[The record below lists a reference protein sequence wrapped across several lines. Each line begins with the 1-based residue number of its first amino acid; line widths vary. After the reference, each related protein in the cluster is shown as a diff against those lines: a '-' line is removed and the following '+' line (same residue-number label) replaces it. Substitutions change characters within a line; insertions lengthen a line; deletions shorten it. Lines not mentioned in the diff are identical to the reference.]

1 MQRATDQSDPPVLL
15 DGIGTP
21 AVGARSQQNARTTPI
36 AGSNGTFRARPA
48 QHASDREAVA
58 IAMRDAEARLQS
70 FQNVVYHSIS
80 PIQCLSSL
88 IGPTTVSSNHYSYL
102 THSSYIDP
110 ISSLPLLIPVSLSF
124 SLFFILFSNYVAL
137 AFHSHRLFGPINSV

>member
-1 MQRATDQSDPPVLL
+1 MIPLALASLPPLPPLPPYLDLSTIDQLVERVRPIGMQRATDQSDPPVLL

-70 FQNVVYHSIS
+70 FQNVVYDSIS
-80 PIQCLSSL
+80 PIL
-88 IGPTTVSSNHYSYL
+88 VS
-102 THSSYIDP
+102 I
-110 ISSLPLLIPVSLSF
+110 
-124 SLFFILFSNYVAL
+124 
-137 AFHSHRLFGPINSV
+137 